1 MKATLRYY
9 TSVFLRRLHWFLIPA
24 VAITAIG
31 VIVAMTLPPTYVSS
45 TRFVVEEPQIPS
57 RLAAPTVTTSPLE
70 RLQIIE
76 QRLLARSNL
85 IDVARRVNMPGI
97 AQMSA
102 DDIASTMNSRTT
114 TKIIAAREGATQ
126 MTIAFEAPT
135 PQLAAAV
142 VNEYL
147 SIIQR
152 DDVESRTGMAGQTY
166 DFFQQ
171 EIERLSTALNEQSA
185 KILRFKADNADAL
198 PEDQAY
204 RQQQLITMQARLDQL
219 GRDIS
224 NLTEQRA
231 RVVQVFQSTGQIQSV
246 TSQNASPQEHQ
257 LAQMRMQL
265 NQALAVYA
273 PDNPRIRI
281 LRSQIAQLE
290 ATIAGTSQ
298 PDQSDPLKAQMA
310 EIDGRI
316 ATLKTQEEQLQGEIT
331 RIQDAISRA
340 TVNSVSLAAL
350 QRDYDNIQSQ
360 YSSIQNRLFDASTG
374 ERIERQAR
382 GQRITILQQPVVPT
396 NAAKPNRI
404 LLAGGGLAA
413 GIIAGLALVMLLEL
427 LNRSPRRPEDIVK
440 KLGIMP
446 IATIPYIRSSRE
458 AVVHRSLKAA
468 LILLILIC
476 VPAIVWSIHTYYQP
490 LDVLAEQ
497 VKEQIGL

>member
-9 TSVFLRRLHWFLIPA
+9 GSVFLRRLHWFLIPA
-24 VAITAIG
+24 LAIAAVGI
-31 VIVAMTLPPTYVSS
+31 IVAMTLPPSYVSS
-45 TRFVVEEPQIPS
+45 TRFIVEDPQIPS
-57 RLAAPTVTTSPLE
+57 RLAPPTVTTAPLE

-85 IDVARRVNMPGI
+85 IDVARRVNIPGI

-102 DDIASTMNSRTT
+102 DDIAGYMSSRTN
-114 TKIIAAREGATQ
+114 TKIITARDAASQ
-126 MTIAFEAPT
+126 MTISFEAPT
-135 PQLAAAV
+135 PQIAAAV

-147 SIIQR
+147 SAIQR

-171 EIERLSTALNEQSA
+171 EADRLSTALNDQSA
-185 KILRFKADNADAL
+185 KILQFKADNSDAL
-198 PEDQAY
+198 PEDQPY
-204 RQQQLITMQARLDQL
+204 RQQQLIALQARLDQT

-231 RVVQVFQSTGQIQSV
+231 RVVQIFQTTGQIQSV

-281 LRSQIAQLE
+281 LKSQIAQLE
-290 ATIAGTSQ
+290 ATIAGTAQ

-316 ATLKTQEEQLQGEIT
+316 ATLQGQEEQIRGEIT
-331 RIQDAISRA
+331 RIQEAIGRA
-340 TVNSVSLAAL
+340 TVNSVSLAGL
-350 QRDYDNIQSQ
+350 QRDYDSIQSQ
-360 YSSIQNRLFDASTG
+360 YTSAQARLFDASTG

-382 GQRITILQQPVVPT
+382 GQRITVIQQPTVPT
-396 NAAKPNRI
+396 SPSKPNR
-404 LLAGGGLAA
+404 LMLAGAGIAA
-413 GIIAGLALVMLLEL
+413 GLGAGLVLVVLLEL

-440 KLGIMP
+440 RLGIMP
-446 IATIPYIRSSRE
+446 IATIPYIHSSRE
-458 AVVHRSLKAA
+458 AVVHRSLKVAMVLII
-468 LILLILIC
+468 LIL
-476 VPAIVWSIHTYYQP
+476 VPALVWSIHTYYQP

-497 VKEQIGL
+497 VKEKVGL